1 MKKKPIDFD
10 DEDFAKNNDEPEA
23 DEEDFEENNEEEVEE
38 DEEEYAQPMPKK
50 PIAIKPVQSQQKSSS
65 SSKKQTETY
74 SAFYQPERKGIIN
87 VETKEVV
94 GEDIHDLLAKVLNG
108 LDEIK
113 NMIGRI

>member
-23 DEEDFEENNEEEVEE
+23 DEEDFEDEEE
-38 DEEEYAQPMPKK
+38 DEEEYAQPRPKK

-65 SSKKQTETY
+65 SQKKQTETY
-74 SAFYQPERKGIIN
+74 SAFFQPERKGILN